1 MKISYLDTA
10 SGIAGDMT
18 LAALVDAGAS
28 QEYLQKQIDSL
39 GVPGIELQ
47 FSETHRG
54 GFRALR
60 LDIKHPA
67 EHEHRNLQQIERLID
82 SSKLNDRERDLAL
95 RIFRKLGQAEARVH
109 GMPLEEVHFHEVGAI
124 DSIVDIVGVAVAI
137 SQLGIE
143 RLFASPTPTGTGFVT
158 IAHGTVS
165 VPAPA
170 TAELLK
176 GIPIRSSK
184 IEAELTTPTGAAIL
198 ASLVDDF
205 GPLPAMKLSCIGYGA
220 GHKDFPTQ
228 ANLLRVMIGESSDS
242 LIAHDAA
249 IGSDH
254 HSHDHHSHDHHSHDH
269 DHHSHDHHSH
279 DHHSH
284 DHHSHDHDHDHGH

>member
-1 MKISYLDTA
+1 MKIAYLDTA

-28 QEYLQKQIDSL
+28 QEYLQKQINSL
-39 GVPGIELQ
+39 GVPSIELQ

-82 SSKLNDRERDLAL
+82 SSNLTDRERDLAL
-95 RIFRKLGQAEARVH
+95 RIFRRLGQAEARVH
-109 GMPLEEVHFHEVGAI
+109 GMPLEQVHFHEVGAI
-124 DSIVDIVGVAVAI
+124 DSIVDIIGVAIAI

-205 GPLPAMKLSCIGYGA
+205 GPLPAMKLSSIGYGA

-228 ANLLRVMIGESSDS
+228 ANLLRVMIGDSSDWS
-242 LIAHDAA
+242 NTHDSATR
-249 IGSDH
+249 SDH
-254 HSHDHHSHDHHSHDH
+254 HSHDHHAHDHHSH

-284 DHHSHDHDHDHGH
+284 DHHSHDHDHGH